1 CLESLQKQTISFDKF
16 KVTIILNG
24 DKEPY
29 YSNIQLAL
37 ESFDFDCSLIY
48 THEKGV
54 SNARNLGIEKTIN
67 PYIIFLDDDDLLTE
81 NYLEQLFLLVE
92 PSSIVVS
99 NVLGFKESK
108 ENPIRDY
115 LSFENSFQSN
125 DLVKYR
131 RYLSNSCCKL
141 ISRELIRDA
150 KFDTN
155 LFKGEDALFMFVL
168 SPRILKIISTAPD
181 VVYFRRIRPYSA
193 SRTKYSFFKEVEI
206 GFQQQWRYTIFYIQN
221 ISKYSFALYI
231 SRILA
236 VFKVM
241 LMKMKG

>member
-1 CLESLQKQTISFDKF
+1 
-16 KVTIILNG
+16 
-24 DKEPY
+24 
-29 YSNIQLAL
+29 
-37 ESFDFDCSLIY
+37 
-48 THEKGV
+48 
-54 SNARNLGIEKTIN
+54 
-67 PYIIFLDDDDLLTE
+67 
-81 NYLEQLFLLVE
+81 
-92 PSSIVVS
+92 
-99 NVLGFKESK
+99 
-108 ENPIRDY
+108 
-115 LSFENSFQSN
+115 
-125 DLVKYR
+125 
-131 RYLSNSCCKL
+131 
-141 ISRELIRDA
+141 
-150 KFDTN
+150 

-241 LMKMKG
+241 LM